1 MYRTMVQTDLPKEL
15 ELILNEVGQRID
27 DTNHVV
33 QSWAV
38 YVAALLEHLE
48 LFAMAN
54 DAHHPEQYELM
65 LTRLYD
71 QIAARLKKG
80 IW

>member
-15 ELILNEVGQRID
+15 EMILNEVGQRID

-65 LTRLYD
+65 LTRLND

>member
-15 ELILNEVGQRID
+15 EMILNEVGQRID

>member
-1 MYRTMVQTDLPKEL
+1 MYTTMVRTSLPREL
-15 ELILNEVGQRID
+15 ELILNEVGQCID
-27 DTNHVV
+27 DTNHEV

>member
-65 LTRLYD
+65 LTRLND

>member
-15 ELILNEVGQRID
+15 EVILNEVGQRID

-65 LTRLYD
+65 LTRLND